1 MLRRTLLKGLAA
13 SAAIGLRAAP
23 AAADDVLKMGVS
35 IPLTG
40 AGFNAVGRQLA
51 SALKLYVQQHGT
63 NVAGRKI
70 ELIVRDDGGVADN
83 ARRIV
88 QEMIVNQKSGADRH
102 RNHADVARDR
112 AAGDGSENSDLGV
125 EFRSVSHRYQV
136 ALHGAGRLFAKS
148 AGLDHGRMGG
158 QERQ

>member
-51 SALKLYVQQHGT
+51 GALKLYVQQHGT

-88 QEMIVNQKSGADRH
+88 QEMIVKESGADRH

-125 EFRSVSHRYQV
+125 EFRSVSHR
-136 ALHGAGRLFAKS
+136 
-148 AGLDHGRMGG
+148 
-158 QERQ
+158 